1 LTSFASAGHAGYDP
15 TDMLLTFDD
24 RPSTSPLIERVWRA
38 RSESA
43 GRFSSIVSPLWE
55 MVVTRHRGTVRMAVR
70 GPETRATVAD
80 CPADAEWFGIRFKFG
95 TFMPQIPVARVLDRN
110 DVDLPHA
117 ARNAFWLDGRAW
129 EYPSWENAEVFVHH
143 LVRRGL
149 IGREPLVD
157 AALDGREEL
166 STRSTQRR
174 FLRATGLT
182 RGAHRQIVRARH
194 VTQLLRSGA
203 AIADAAHDAG
213 NFDQA
218 HLTRS
223 VKRLIGQTPGQIA
236 RGETQLSFLYKTD
249 AS

>member
-1 LTSFASAGHAGYDP
+1 
-15 TDMLLTFDD
+15 MLLVFDD
-24 RPSTSPLIERVWRA
+24 RPSTSPLIERVWRC
-38 RSESA
+38 RS
-43 GRFSSIVSPLWE
+43 GGTGTFSSIASPLWE
-55 MVVTRHRGTVRMAVR
+55 MVVSRVSGTTVMTVR
-70 GPETRATVAD
+70 GPETRATDAD
-80 CPADAEWFGIRFKFG
+80 CPADGEWLGIRFKFG

-110 DVDLPHA
+110 DVDLPHTA
-117 ARNAFWLDGRAW
+117 PNAFWLGGRAW
-129 EYPSWENAEVFVHH
+129 EYPRWENAEVFVEH

-149 IGREPLVD
+149 VGREPLVD

-174 FLRATGLT
+174 FLQATGLT

-194 VTQLLRSGA
+194 VTQLLQSGA
-203 AIADAAHDAG
+203 GIAEAAHDAG
-213 NFDQA
+213 YFDQA

-223 VKRLIGQTPGQIA
+223 VKHLIGQTPGQIA

>member
-43 GRFSSIVSPLWE
+43 GRFSSIVSPLGE
-55 MVVTRHRGTVRMAVR
+55 MVVTRHRGTVRMTVR

-213 NFDQA
+213 YFDQA

-236 RGETQLSFLYKTD
+236 RGQTQLSFLYKTD
-249 AS
+249 ES

>member
-1 LTSFASAGHAGYDP
+1 
-15 TDMLLTFDD
+15 MLLVFDD

-38 RSESA
+38 RSEGA
-43 GRFSSIVSPLWE
+43 GRFSSIASPLWE
-55 MVVTRHRGTVRMAVR
+55 MVVSRVRGTTVMTVR
-70 GPETRATVAD
+70 GPETRATDAD
-80 CPADAEWFGIRFKFG
+80 CPAEGEWFGIRFRFG
-95 TFMPQIPVARVLDRN
+95 TFMPQVPVARVLDRN
-110 DVDLPHA
+110 DVDLPHVA
-117 ARNAFWLDGRAW
+117 PNEFWLDGRAW
-129 EYPSWENAEVFVHH
+129 EYPSWENAEAFVEQ
-143 LVRRGL
+143 LAQRGL
-149 IGREPLVD
+149 VGREPLVD

-182 RGAHRQIVRARH
+182 RGAHRQILRARH
-194 VTQLLRSGA
+194 VTQLLRSGV

-213 NFDQA
+213 YFDQA

-249 AS
+249 AA

>member
-1 LTSFASAGHAGYDP
+1 
-15 TDMLLTFDD
+15 MLLVFDD
-24 RPSTSPLIERVWRA
+24 RPSSSPLIERVWRC
-38 RSESA
+38 RTEQA
-43 GRFSSIVSPLWE
+43 GTFSSIASPLWE
-55 MVVTRHRGTVRMAVR
+55 MVVARVRGTTVMTVR
-70 GPETRATVAD
+70 GPETRATDAD
-80 CPADAEWFGIRFKFG
+80 CPAHGEWLGIRFKFG

-110 DVDLPHA
+110 DVDLPHVA
-117 ARNAFWLDGRAW
+117 PNAFWLDGRAW
-129 EYPSWENAEVFVHH
+129 EYPSWDDAEEFVQR

-157 AALDGREEL
+157 ADIDGREEL
-166 STRSTQRR
+166 STCSTQRR

-194 VTQLLRSGA
+194 VTQLLQSGA

-213 NFDQA
+213 YFDQA

-223 VKRLIGQTPGQIA
+223 VKRLIGQTPGEIA